1 MPPDSFG
8 LHLATEFL
16 MVEVIRWLCRL
27 ISLALC
33 HRNCSSDGMYP
44 SIILRT
50 QGFSLSLLFFFFRAS
65 LNTSF
70 SITEVILKDCWEAK
84 SGSCDHKIVS
94 LSDKCLFLSDKGGS
108 KFCSKPYLFG
118 ATQISGVYT
127 LKCLWRSSQYSE
139 LIASQISVLCL
150 TGFSL
155 ILILSLSSL
164 SSLHFSPQ

>member
-1 MPPDSFG
+1 MECIHPSSLG
-8 LHLATEFL
+8 LRA
-16 MVEVIRWLCRL
+16 
-27 ISLALC
+27 
-33 HRNCSSDGMYP
+33 
-44 SIILRT
+44 
-50 QGFSLSLLFFFFRAS
+50 SLSLFFFFRAS

-94 LSDKCLFLSDKGGS
+94 LSDKCLLLSDKGGS
-108 KFCSKPYLFG
+108 KLCSKPYLFG